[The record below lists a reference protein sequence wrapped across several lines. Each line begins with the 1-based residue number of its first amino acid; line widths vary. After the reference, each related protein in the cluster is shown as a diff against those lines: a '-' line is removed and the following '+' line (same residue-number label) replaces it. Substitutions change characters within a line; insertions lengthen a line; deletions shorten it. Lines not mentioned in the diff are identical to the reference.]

1 MWYGEI
7 MRYDFENQDQSSCGH
22 FCQVVWDETTRAGF
36 GVAKTADGQSVYAVG
51 HYFPPGNFINQ
62 WSTHVPRPLGGKVV
76 VPTADFIGEQ
86 APSQATVECQPAI
99 ESITTA
105 VCSHIDVVA
114 YRNAMLR
121 AQNAFREGKSLQPLK
136 TSWELE
142 QLAQKYA
149 EGLKSGKHRNKCDWK
164 FNGQTV
170 GQNIMVSRSSLASR
184 HYTQMMWASTT
195 EIGTGVVLDERPH
208 RSVVVCFYSP
218 AGNELR
224 GYAKNI
230 DIFRN

>member
-7 MRYDFENQDQSSCGH
+7 MRYDFENQDQSSCG
-22 FCQVVWDETTRAGF
+22 
-36 GVAKTADGQSVYAVG
+36 
-51 HYFPPGNFINQ
+51 
-62 WSTHVPRPLGGKVV
+62 
-76 VPTADFIGEQ
+76 EQ
-86 APSQATVECQPAI
+86 APAQSTVECQPAI

-184 HYTQMMWASTT
+184 KCN
-195 EIGTGVVLDERPH
+195 L
-208 RSVVVCFYSP
+208 SVNKLVCSREQVK
-218 AGNELR
+218 GL
-224 GYAKNI
+224 K
-230 DIFRN
+230 